1 MKIFPNI
8 LIPALALVML
18 CSCADLDLQPLDTGS
33 SDSWYKTEDEIK
45 ASISGLY
52 RTDFFSLEDF
62 RWSDDHQARNNLNE
76 MTGGTV
82 NGESERVKWMWQS
95 CYKAIARCNILLN
108 KLEDYK
114 GIGISEERANLYRAQ
129 VLFVRATQYARLT
142 AHFGDVVWVDSEIT
156 IDEAFRMGRT
166 DKAEI
171 MEYIYADYEEAAQY
185 LPRTYGVQ
193 QELATKA
200 AAFGLKARYALYN
213 EDWDIAAEAA
223 KACMD
228 LGTHQLY
235 PDFDKLFLASTH
247 HACENI
253 LSWPTSLE
261 LEIYG
266 DSPGGIQ
273 GLSPRNRGGYASEYP
288 SWELFASYLC
298 TDGLPI
304 DESPLFDPQNPFKN
318 RDPRCAATIVEFGTE
333 HCGVIYDPNP
343 TVTQVYSSIA
353 GKMITNLDCKSGSQ
367 YASYNGLLRKKGID
381 ESWINDGSF
390 KVAYDLVFL
399 RYAEVLLTYAEAKI
413 EADDID
419 KSVLDAINQVRARA
433 YKVNYTNTKAYP
445 AVTTTDRDK
454 LRTIIRTERRMELAY
469 EGLRRMDLIRW
480 RIAEKVLNRPDYGL
494 LDKDALTSKLIDKNL
509 WFWPMTPEI
518 DENGCADFE
527 PLYSQGYCKII
538 TRRQFDASKNYLWPI
553 PSQEVITNP
562 YLGQNDNY

>member
-1 MKIFPNI
+1 MKIFHNI
-8 LIPALALVML
+8 LSAVALSLM

-33 SDSWYKTEDEIK
+33 SDSWYQTEEEIK

-52 RTDFFSLEDF
+52 RTDFFSTEDY
-62 RWSDDHQARNNLNE
+62 RWSDDHQARSNLNE

-82 NGESERVKWMWQS
+82 TGETWSVTSLWQIS
-95 CYKAIARCNILLN
+95 YKGIARCNILLN
-108 KLEDYK
+108 KLNNYEA
-114 GIGISEERANLYRAQ
+114 IGITEERANLYRAQ
-129 VLFVRATQYARLT
+129 VLFARATQYARLT
-142 AHFGDVVWVDSEIT
+142 SHFGDVVWVDSEIT

-166 DKAEI
+166 DRAEI
-171 MEYIYADYEEAAQY
+171 MEHVYADYDEAAQY
-185 LPRTYGVQ
+185 LPRTYGAQ

-200 AAFGLKARYALYN
+200 AALGLKARYALYN
-213 EDWDIAAEAA
+213 EDWEIAAEAA

-228 LGTHQLY
+228 LGSHQLY
-235 PDFDKLFLASTH
+235 PDFEQLFLSSTH

-261 LEIYG
+261 LEVYG
-266 DSPGGIQ
+266 DSSGNIQ
-273 GLSPRNRGGYASEYP
+273 GFCPRNRGGYASEYP
-288 SWELFASYLC
+288 SWELFASFIC

-304 DESPLFDPQNPFKN
+304 DESPLFNPQDPFKN
-318 RDPRCAATIVEFGTE
+318 RDPRCAATIVEFGSE

-343 TVTQVYSSIA
+343 AVTQVYSSVA

-367 YASYNGLLRKKGID
+367 YAAYNGLLRKKGVD
-381 ESWINDGSF
+381 SSWINDGSF
-390 KVAYDLVFL
+390 KVAFDQVFL

-433 YKVNYTNTKAYP
+433 YKVNPTDTSRYP

-454 LRTIIRTERRMELAY
+454 LRSIVRTERRMEFAY

-480 RIAEKVLNRPDYGL
+480 RIAEIVLNRPDYGM
-494 LDKDALTSKLIDKNL
+494 LDKDGLISKLVDKNL

-518 DENGCADFE
+518 DENGCADFT
-527 PLYSQGYCKII
+527 PMYDQGYCKII